1 MSNNVVNIP
10 NTISIIRLI
19 LSPCLLLTAPLSL
32 PFFILYSIIGISDV
46 ADGFIARK
54 YNLVTNLGAKL
65 DSIADIVF
73 VAVFLIIFIPI
84 LKFKIWMWIVCGIVL
99 LLKMTSTIVVFAK
112 YKKIAFLHTIM
123 NKICGIVLFFVPF
136 LLLKIDSET
145 VIISIF
151 AVTLLAATEE
161 LIINI
166 LSKKLDVNIKF
177 LVKVFN

>member
-1 MSNNVVNIP
+1 
-10 NTISIIRLI
+10 
-19 LSPCLLLTAPLSL
+19 
-32 PFFILYSIIGISDV
+32 
-46 ADGFIARK
+46 
-54 YNLVTNLGAKL
+54 
-65 DSIADIVF
+65 
-73 VAVFLIIFIPI
+73 
-84 LKFKIWMWIVCGIVL
+84 
-99 LLKMTSTIVVFAK
+99 MTSTIVVFAK

-151 AVTLLAATEE
+151 AVALLAATEE